1 MKRFKRQ
8 AGFSLALVLI
18 LSAVLVL
25 LGMAVVYL
33 TRTGFESIAAENK
46 HEVAANAAEYGLATV
61 AAAIKSGNQTCAGSL
76 TINTPQGI
84 SVTVDLV
91 KGGNACFIWSKSNY
105 KTARAVKVTVIS
117 LVPPNPYAP
126 LLVKIPSSLSSTSS
140 QVESCDYTCVTPA
153 VISGTTLPAGVSYT
167 TQACGQVTTTSN
179 LVLVSNSSK
188 PLIQNSKFYGI
199 YQLAFGQSI
208 TNQVALLNKLSQTYG
223 VQFNGSVP
231 IGIRGYNVWSPT
243 ETVTNFSCTADDYYG
258 TYKIVC
264 SGYVNGVSQTYN
276 FILNSNGTYTYT
288 GNGKVY
294 DVLNLAGAELTVYN
308 LEGGKVIAKDVE
320 VKGIIYNS
328 TLVATDNFNLYT
340 YWRRGCCMRSTP
352 EIKIGKSI
360 LFANNLDLYFPTVNR
375 GCRCM
380 GRYENPFIWDTL
392 FYAGGNTSSITLD
405 RNVSMG
411 EYYPYLG
418 DREDAPVV
426 FILNTSNASISFKGS
441 VSTSGG

>member
-1 MKRFKRQ
+1 MERVKRQ

-33 TRTGFESIAAENK
+33 TKTGFESVAAENK
-46 HEVAANAAEYGLATV
+46 HEIAANAAEYGLTTV

-76 TINTPQGI
+76 TVNTPQGI

-105 KTARAVKVTVIS
+105 KTARAVKVAVIS
-117 LVPPNPYAP
+117 LVPSNPYAP
-126 LLVKIPSSLSSTSS
+126 LLVKTPSSLSSTSS

-231 IGIRGYNVWSPT
+231 VGISGHNVWTPT
-243 ETVTNFSCTADDYYG
+243 ETITNFSCTADDYYG
-258 TYKIVC
+258 TFKIVC
-264 SGYVNGVSQTYN
+264 SGYVNGISQTYN

-294 DVLNLAGAELTVYN
+294 DVLNLAGAELTVYS
-308 LEGGKVIAKDVE
+308 LIGGKVVAKDVY
-320 VKGIIYNS
+320 VKGLVENA
-328 TLVATDNFNLYT
+328 TLVATNSTNIYRT
-340 YWRRGCCMRSTP
+340 YRTP
-352 EIKIGKSI
+352 PCLRIENSLIFSK
-360 LFANNLDLYFPTVNR
+360 NLDIDFQGLSMMCQC
-375 GCRCM
+375 GM
-380 GRYENPFIWDTL
+380 GMMYTENPFISNTL
-392 FYAGGNTSSITLD
+392 IYAGGDNATLNLV
-405 RNVSMG
+405 RGSG
-411 EYYPYLG
+411 PYYPYFG
-418 DREDAPVV
+418 DKTVPVV
-426 FILNTSNASISFKGS
+426 AILNAKNVSISFSGY
-441 VSTSGG
+441 VSSGG